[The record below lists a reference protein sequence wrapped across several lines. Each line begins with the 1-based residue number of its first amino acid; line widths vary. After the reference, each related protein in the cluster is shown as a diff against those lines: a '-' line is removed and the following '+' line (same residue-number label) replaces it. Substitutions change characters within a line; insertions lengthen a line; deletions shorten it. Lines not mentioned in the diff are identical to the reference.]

1 MTTPTDEVIGEAT
14 AKSGWPATV
23 AWSGLTEGETYA
35 WYVVSRDADTGD
47 DLPAGEVHQ
56 MRVFTATA
64 DGTDDVAPE
73 LNVPE
78 SVTILECE
86 GNAGASSSCS
96 ISDQE
101 WKLPAAKMVLT
112 FSFGPTLCRARRT
125 Q

>member
-56 MRVFTATA
+56 R
-64 DGTDDVAPE
+64 G
-73 LNVPE
+73 
-78 SVTILECE
+78 
-86 GNAGASSSCS
+86 SSPRP
-96 ISDQE
+96 QT
-101 WKLPAAKMVLT
+101 VLT
-112 FSFGPTLCRARRT
+112 TSHRS
-125 Q
+125 